1 MNSVLLV
8 GVGGYGG
15 LNAKEVLENMNA
27 HNSFVAGIVE
37 PFIENS
43 PIKDRIGN
51 IPVYK
56 TLEEFYEKHTADLA
70 VISTPIHLH
79 AEQCIFAM
87 SRGSDVLCEK
97 PIAPTIQQA
106 QEMDAAAKKYNR
118 HLNIGFQLC
127 YAEPMLE
134 LKRNFKRFGKLKG
147 IDVLVSWPRN
157 SAYFARPWA
166 AKREMNGKVIL
177 DSIMMNACA
186 HYFENPLFLLGDE
199 PDKAAMPERI
209 RGKLIRANNI
219 EMFDTAIIEAEV
231 ISVPFR
237 YAVTH
242 CGEENINPLTK
253 FTFEDSAVF
262 ITIGEGDDA
271 MFVEYTDGTRENLGS
286 SYKHPFEKI
295 WFALDVF
302 NGKKQPVCT
311 VKTALPHLVC
321 VDAVSEK
328 LNIETET
335 DFIEKD
341 GVRIIN
347 GLLEKFKRA
356 YENSSLDEFELSD
369 WIDLCPYRE
378 YIK

>member
-1 MNSVLLV
+1 MSETKLSHFDAS
-8 GVGGYGG
+8 G
-15 LNAKEVLENMNA
+15 
-27 HNSFVAGIVE
+27 S
-37 PFIENS
+37 
-43 PIKDRIGN
+43 
-51 IPVYK
+51 
-56 TLEEFYEKHTADLA
+56 A
-70 VISTPIHLH
+70 V
-79 AEQCIFAM
+79 M
-87 SRGSDVLCEK
+87 VDVSEK

-166 AKREMNGKVIL
+166 AKREMDGKVIL

-231 ISVPFR
+231 NSVPFR

-253 FTFEDSAVF
+253 FTFEDSTMVISHGISRAR
-262 ITIGEGDDA
+262 IPTTMWTPIS
-271 MFVEYTDGTRENLGS
+271 RL
-286 SYKHPFEKI
+286 PFR
-295 WFALDVF
+295 
-302 NGKKQPVCT
+302 T
-311 VKTALPHLVC
+311 TSHH
-321 VDAVSEK
+321 
-328 LNIETET
+328 
-335 DFIEKD
+335 
-341 GVRIIN
+341 
-347 GLLEKFKRA
+347 
-356 YENSSLDEFELSD
+356 
-369 WIDLCPYRE
+369 
-378 YIK
+378 